1 MFCGLHVDCS
11 WRLVVIFRTGG
22 KVGHGKHGRRGEA
35 AMKPGYARFFD
46 LIWPDVCGRENR
58 PSWFILPSALNIAYV
73 PTQETP

>member
-1 MFCGLHVDCS
+1 
-11 WRLVVIFRTGG
+11 
-22 KVGHGKHGRRGEA
+22 
-35 AMKPGYARFFD
+35 MKPGYARFFD